1 MEGRRAWPGKLDKAL
16 LCERHYL
23 AINTPMRVD
32 EVIKLGGGNNDK
44 ASAFMRDLDDLSDAH
59 PFHPRQR
66 IIGGA
71 TVEVSPTSGRNQ
83 VHIHDV
89 LSLEPNKGHAT
100 RAMGILKKLADK
112 HNVVLDL
119 FAKAYSN
126 SPSHITDTEQ
136 LVRWYQKLGFEITD
150 DYDPE
155 ILDDGVEMRY
165 YP

>member
-1 MEGRRAWPGKLDKAL
+1 
-16 LCERHYL
+16 
-23 AINTPMRVD
+23 MRVD
-32 EVIKLGGGNNDK
+32 EVVRLKLGGGDNSRAK
-44 ASAFMRDLDDLSDAH
+44 AFIQDLDDLSDPH

-83 VHIHDV
+83 VHLHDV

-100 RAMGILKKLADK
+100 RTMGVLKKLADK
-112 HNVVLDL
+112 HSVTIDL

-136 LVRWYQKLGFEITD
+136 LVQWYQRLGFEITD
-150 DYDPE
+150 EPDE
-155 ILDDGVEMRY
+155 IDFDNGVEMRY
-165 YP
+165 IPQ